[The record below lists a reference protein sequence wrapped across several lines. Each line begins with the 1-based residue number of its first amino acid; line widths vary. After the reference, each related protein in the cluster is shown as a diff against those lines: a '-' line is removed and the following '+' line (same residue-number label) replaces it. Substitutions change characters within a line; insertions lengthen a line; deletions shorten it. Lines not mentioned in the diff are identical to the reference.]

1 MSVVTWGVEQTP
13 NKSQYAK
20 LTLERKILLLL
31 LPGSNWQPFNLK
43 SGSLKNKPSW
53 LPLGT

>member
-13 NKSQYAK
+13 NKSQYTK

-31 LPGSNWQPFNLK
+31 LPGFELATVQS
-43 SGSLKNKPSW
+43 
-53 LPLGT
+53 